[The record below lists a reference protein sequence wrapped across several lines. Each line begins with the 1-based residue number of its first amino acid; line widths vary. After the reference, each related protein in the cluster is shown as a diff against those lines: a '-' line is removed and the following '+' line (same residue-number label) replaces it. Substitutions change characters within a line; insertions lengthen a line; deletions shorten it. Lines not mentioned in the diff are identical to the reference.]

1 MGSTHCI
8 FGKKLIRVRF
18 TQDDRYLLKK
28 DIKWKDIE
36 KLVHI
41 GVHISLGTFIL
52 FISLAVASNSPLLF
66 LVHCQIYFSS
76 YNKVAEII
84 FEARN
89 DKKLKVS

>member
-41 GVHISLGTFIL
+41 EGHRIFAIH
-52 FISLAVASNSPLLF
+52 SNRT
-66 LVHCQIYFSS
+66 
-76 YNKVAEII
+76 YNFTIKSFDAT
-84 FEARN
+84 
-89 DKKLKVS
+89 